1 MTRIGVMSDSHG
13 SETNV
18 ISAAWEM
25 KSCDTIIHLGD
36 HAADADALNGATNA
50 RVRALAGNCDW
61 FSDAPAE
68 VEFDAEGVHVFA
80 THGHR
85 EGVKNGM
92 LHLSLKAQS
101 LGASLVLFGHT
112 HLPSETRDSG
122 IVFLNPGALR
132 DGRYAIVEIDGRN
145 IRAELKRL

>member
-13 SETNV
+13 SVANV
-18 ISAAWEM
+18 VSAAWEM
-25 KSCDTIIHLGD
+25 RDCDAIIHLGD
-36 HAADADALNGATNA
+36 HASDADAIDGETRA

-61 FSDAPAE
+61 LSDAPLE
-68 VEFDAEGVHVFA
+68 TEFDAEGIHVFA
-80 THGHR
+80 AHGHR
-85 EGVKNGM
+85 EGVKGGM
-92 LHLSLKAQS
+92 LRLSLKARS

-112 HLPSETRDSG
+112 HLPTETRDGG

-132 DGRYAIVEIDGRN
+132 DGRYAIVEIDGKN